1 MMYMKRKKQ
10 LPSSTIIVLLVT
22 LTLFLMGIF
31 LAWGLN
37 AKNIDYFLPKR
48 FIKIATIILVS
59 YSIGYSSVVFQTIT
73 NNRILTPSIMGLDSL
88 YLFVQT
94 FVVFFFGSGQLS
106 MMTGYK
112 EFFISLGFMLGASWL
127 LFLLL
132 FKGDG
137 RNIYFLVLSGM
148 ILGNL
153 FGGMSTFMQVLLDPN
168 EFFVLQGKMFASLNN
183 VNTDLFEICA
193 LIVLIIIFITW
204 KDYRK
209 LDVVSLG
216 QDHAINLGVAY
227 KKIIMKSLM
236 IISLLIS
243 ISTILIGPITFL
255 GILVVSLSRE
265 IMKSYRHTYLVSGAV
280 LLSCLSLTFGLIIV
294 EKVFKFDT
302 TIGVII
308 NFVGGIYFIYIM
320 LKESKR

>member
-1 MMYMKRKKQ
+1 MKRTKH
-10 LPSSTIIVLLVT
+10 LSSKTKIFILVT
-22 LTLFLMGIF
+22 LTLLLMITF
-31 LAWGLN
+31 SVWGLN
-37 AKNIDYFLPKR
+37 PKNVEFFLPR
-48 FIKIATIILVS
+48 RLLKIATIIIVS

-73 NNRILTPSIMGLDSL
+73 NNRILTPSVMGLDSL
-88 YLFVQT
+88 YLFIQT

-106 MMTGYK
+106 MMTGYT
-112 EFFISLGFMLGASWL
+112 EFFISLAFMLGASWL

-168 EFFVLQGKMFASLNN
+168 EFSILQGKMFASFNN
-183 VNTDLFEICA
+183 INTDLFEICV
-193 LIVLIIIFITW
+193 LIVLVIFVITW
-204 KDYRK
+204 KDYKK
-209 LDVVSLG
+209 LDVISLG
-216 QDHAINLGVAY
+216 QDHAINLGVPY
-227 KKIIMKSLM
+227 KRIVMKSLM

-265 IMKSYRHTYLVSGAV
+265 IMKNYRHTYLVSGAV

-294 EKVFKFDT
+294 EKVFQFNT
-302 TIGVII
+302 TISVII